1 MTQRVRRWPLIG
13 GAAVVGWPSILRLIP
28 SGQIQFIVTFSTEA
42 IEHNLVILQD
52 AARVKIPGGWRA

>member
-1 MTQRVRRWPLIG
+1 MIG